1 MFQLQD
7 FKQCVFQKNID
18 HLFPICACSSTS
30 LSLSKEALKRTNL
43 FGHIIIIILF
53 IITNKDDIS
62 TSTTFHQDLRE
73 VIPHVHQSR
82 KLSKIETLS
91 LSKNYI
97 MALTNVICEM
107 RGEAA
112 PYRSPYRILAWL
124 FLIQQPPHN
133 FFTII
138 IVIMISLVPSA
149 EGNLLAECTE
159 QEEEDKRRLAGIVVI
174 IIFVTI
180 IVVII
185 TIGVIIFIVDV
196 VTIVIIAIMM
206 IIHQLFEELTN
217 PSPAAPHH
225 HWWGGRDEVNP
236 AQPPHRQHQ
245 HQQRAVFGL
254 KIVPK
259 MLVGW
264 VQVSHQDCALS
275 VGILDRLCHGLLSRM
290 ILEHHFT
297 ILGNRLSW
305 FLSSQ
310 PDRAIVNSKGCHD
323 T

>member
-1 MFQLQD
+1 
-7 FKQCVFQKNID
+7 
-18 HLFPICACSSTS
+18 
-30 LSLSKEALKRTNL
+30 
-43 FGHIIIIILF
+43 
-53 IITNKDDIS
+53 
-62 TSTTFHQDLRE
+62 
-73 VIPHVHQSR
+73 
-82 KLSKIETLS
+82 
-91 LSKNYI
+91 
-97 MALTNVICEM
+97 
-107 RGEAA
+107 
-112 PYRSPYRILAWL
+112 
-124 FLIQQPPHN
+124 
-133 FFTII
+133 
-138 IVIMISLVPSA
+138 MISLVPSA

-180 IVVII
+180 
-185 TIGVIIFIVDV
+185 TICVIIFIVDV

-225 HWWGGRDEVNP
+225 HWWGGRGEVNP

-245 HQQRAVFGL
+245 HQQHAVFGL

-259 MLVGW
+259 MVVGW
-264 VQVSHQDCALS
+264 VQVSHQDYALS

-310 PDRAIVNSKGCHD
+310 PDRAIVNSKVCHD